1 MEVTVATMMEVTV
14 ATLIDTNKVGLGQ
27 VVRKVRQH
35 PEDHRFE
42 SQQWQGINFPF

>member
-1 MEVTVATMMEVTV
+1 MKVAVATLMEVTV
-14 ATLIDTNKVGLGQ
+14 ATLIDTDRVGLGQ

-42 SQQWQGINFPF
+42 SQRWQ